1 MGLGHRITAQTAI
14 ECILIHDKTIVK
26 SNKIG
31 TRVQPVT
38 SEGLFI
44 RVQTPDKNKSKLLT
58 FKH

>member
-14 ECILIHDKTIVK
+14 EYTLIHDKTIVK

-38 SEGLFI
+38 SEALFI
-44 RVQTPDKNKSKLLT
+44 PVKTSDKNTSK
-58 FKH
+58 